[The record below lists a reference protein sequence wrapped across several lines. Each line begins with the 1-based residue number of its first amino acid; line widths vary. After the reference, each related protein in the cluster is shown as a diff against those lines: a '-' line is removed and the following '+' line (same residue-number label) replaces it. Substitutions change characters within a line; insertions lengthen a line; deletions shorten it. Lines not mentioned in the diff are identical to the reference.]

1 VDNVTKAFYEIV
13 SNKKIALDTY
23 EMVLSGDTSSL
34 TNPGQFINIALE
46 GLYLRRPISVC
57 HYEEGQITIIYKAVG
72 KGTKQMAKMAPG
84 EKLDVLCGLGNGF
97 DVSKAAG
104 KKAAVIG
111 GGVGVPPMYGTAREL
126 IKNGVEVT
134 AILGFGTKDMAF
146 YIEEF
151 KKLGAEVMVTTDDG
165 TLGLKGFVTDALKQ
179 TDCDYYFACGPQPML
194 RSLHR
199 TGIPGQLS
207 FEERMGCGFG
217 ACMGCTCHTL
227 VGTKRI
233 CQDGPV
239 FPSSEVTFE

>member
-1 VDNVTKAFYEIV
+1 MTKAFYEIV

-57 HYEEGQITIIYKAVG
+57 HYEEGQMTIIYKAVG

-199 TGIPGQLS
+199 TGIEGQLS